1 MQELL
6 SIPVTV
12 DRIIAKAHELEATD
26 IHLEMGKDIYI
37 RGKKGLLPLGCYCEQ
52 SVIDDI
58 LQRCHVVNHDW
69 YSVDEAFTSHD
80 IRVRTH
86 LYRANQTICGTLR
99 LLCHKDLSLD
109 NSSEGQLMKDICH
122 YNDGLVLITGPTGSG
137 KSFALACCLEH
148 INRTMN
154 KHIITLE
161 DPIEYTFTSQQSLIH
176 QRQLGSDIKSM
187 AHGIRD
193 ALREDPDVIMVGE
206 LRDQET
212 LKAALH
218 AAETGHLVLATMH
231 TQRAVMAIQ
240 RMISIFPGEQQEE
253 VRSQISQVL
262 RVVICQRLL
271 RWNGHFVTIRDIL
284 VNTHAVA
291 NLIRNKKEAQIIS
304 IQETQQPMK
313 TLEMS
318 VQTIKDNYKGETKL
332 YDLLD
337 QQLV

>member
-1 MQELL
+1 MILTL
-6 SIPVTV
+6 
-12 DRIIAKAHELEATD
+12 AHNLEATD
-26 IHLEMGKDIYI
+26 IHIEIGKDIYI
-37 RGKKGLLPLGCYCEQ
+37 RGKTGLASLGYICEQ
-52 SVIDDI
+52 SVFDDI
-58 LQRCHVVNHDW
+58 LQRCNVLHKDW
-69 YSVDEAFTSHD
+69 YSIDEAFTFRD
-80 IRVRTH
+80 VRVRTH
-86 LYRANQTICGTLR
+86 LYRANHSICGTLR

-109 NSSEGQLMKDICH
+109 DSAEGQLMKELCH

-161 DPIEYTFTSQQSLIH
+161 DPVEYEFTSYHSLIH
-176 QRQLGSDIKSM
+176 QRQLGLDVKTM
-187 AHGIRD
+187 AQGIRD

-206 LRDQET
+206 LRDRET

-253 VRSQISQVL
+253 VRNQISQVL

-271 RWNGHFVTIRDIL
+271 RWNDNFITIRDIL
-284 VNTHAVA
+284 LNTNAVA

-304 IQETQQPMK
+304 IQETQHPMK

-318 VQTIKDNYKGETKL
+318 VQDFKLQYKGESVL
-332 YDLLD
+332 HELLE
-337 QQLV
+337 QQLS